1 MQNTS
6 FRFRAGSLAALLAS
20 TCAATAYAQADPT
33 RPAAAWLAAQPRAA
47 GSEAP
52 VEART
57 PEVQIVVIGP
67 ARRFAIVN
75 GEAVYAGETRNG
87 AKLVDIEHGG
97 VVWQRA
103 GGQEKSSM
111 SPGVQKTEPGGRD
124 TSQNGPNVR
133 KKILNG
139 GIQ

>member
-1 MQNTS
+1 MQNIS
-6 FRFRAGSLAALLAS
+6 PGLRSGPLAALLALV
-20 TCAATAYAQADPT
+20 CAAPAHAQTDPT
-33 RPAAAWLAAQPRAA
+33 RPPAVWLAAQPRAP
-47 GSEAP
+47 GVEAP

-57 PEVQIVVIGP
+57 PDVQIMVTGP
-67 ARRFAIVN
+67 SRRFAIVN

-87 AKLVDIEHGG
+87 AKLVGIEDGA

-103 GGQEKSSM
+103 GSQEKSSM
-111 SPGVQKTEPGGRD
+111 SPGVQKSEPGARD
-124 TSQNGPNVR
+124 ASQNGPNVR